1 MNIWDCIILAI
12 VAGGVVLAVI
22 SIVRSK
28 KKGGCHGSCSSC
40 PYGDSC
46 TTKDQ

>member
-1 MNIWDCIILAI
+1 MNIWDFIIIAI
-12 VAGGVVLAVI
+12 IAGGVVFAVL
-22 SIVRSK
+22 SIIYNRK
-28 KKGGCHGSCSSC
+28 KGCHGSCSSC